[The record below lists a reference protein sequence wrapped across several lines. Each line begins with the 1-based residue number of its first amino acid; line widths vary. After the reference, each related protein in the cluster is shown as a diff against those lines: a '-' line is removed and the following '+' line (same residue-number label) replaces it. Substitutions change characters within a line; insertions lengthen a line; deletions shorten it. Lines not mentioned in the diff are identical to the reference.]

1 MKGLGFRPTTS
12 QMVEGVQ
19 VVGAGYIALDV
30 ESDGG
35 HFFPTMHAGANSGCW
50 IWDRVFAPS
59 LEWHCEG

>member
-1 MKGLGFRPTTS
+1 
-12 QMVEGVQ
+12 MVEGVQ